1 MESLTQPFVQLK
13 ELKVA
18 SVCSNSTLIFLLMLA
33 PGLVIIIILQIII
46 ILMIT
51 IIGLTRLFIGGRHN
65 ISNETLIKVKDPL
78 ESTCLWNE
86 NLVSKMEY
94 TNHKYPT

>member
-13 ELKVA
+13 ELKIA

-33 PGLVIIIILQIII
+33 PGLVIIIILIMKIMVI
-46 ILMIT
+46 M

-78 ESTCLWNE
+78 ESTCLWNK
-86 NLVSKMEY
+86 NL
-94 TNHKYPT
+94 HL

>member
-33 PGLVIIIILQIII
+33 PGMVIIIILQII

-78 ESTCLWNE
+78 ESTRL
-86 NLVSKMEY
+86 
-94 TNHKYPT
+94 